1 MNVCTVGIDTSCYA
15 SSVACVDGNGIV
27 FQKKTMLSV
36 DPGERGLRQSD
47 AVFLHVRNLEPL
59 VRELFLALSGKEI
72 QNFCV
77 STQPTD
83 EEGSYMPVFLAGL
96 TAATAAA
103 SALGLPLMR
112 TSHQRGHVRA
122 ALLGNEALLTRNS
135 FLALHLSGGTTDVLE
150 VCLCDRRIAGVR
162 RIGGSE
168 DLHIGQFVD
177 RVGVRLGLPFPA
189 GPSLEELAERA
200 AARNIKI
207 PAALHGLRCSFSG
220 PETEA
225 QRLIDGGAEP
235 CELAYAVY
243 DCMAR
248 TVNKLLSAANAKDVL
263 LCGGV
268 SGSALFLSLLA
279 GRTNTRVFTAKPGLS
294 GDNAVGV
301 ALIGKDMWG
310 AAV

>member
-1 MNVCTVGIDTSCYA
+1 MNTCTIGIDTSCYA

-36 DPGERGLRQSD
+36 DSGERGLRQSD

-59 VRELFLALSGKEI
+59 VRGLFSAASGKDI
-72 QNFCV
+72 RSICV

-96 TAATAAA
+96 TAASAAA
-103 SALGLPLMR
+103 SALNLPLIR

-122 ALLGNEALLTRNS
+122 ALWGHDELLTKDR
-135 FLALHLSGGTTDVLE
+135 FLALHLSGGTTDLLE
-150 VCLCDRRIAGVR
+150 VRLRDKRIVSVR

-189 GPSLEELAERA
+189 GPSLEDLAQRA
-200 AARNIKI
+200 ALRNIKI
-207 PAALHGLRCSFSG
+207 PAALQGLRCSFSG

-235 CELAYAVY
+235 CEIAYAVY

-248 TVNKLLSAANAKDVL
+248 TVNKLLSAADAAEIL

-268 SGSALFLSLLA
+268 AGSALFLSLLA
-279 GRTNTRVFTAKPGLS
+279 GRTSARVFTAPPELS

-301 ALIGKDMWG
+301 ALIGRDEQE

>member
-1 MNVCTVGIDTSCYA
+1 MNACTIGMDTSCYA

-36 DPGERGLRQSD
+36 ESGERGLRQSD

-59 VRELFLALSGKEI
+59 VRELFLAASEKEV
-72 QNFCV
+72 QNICV

-83 EEGSYMPVFLAGL
+83 AEDSYMPVFLAGL
-96 TAATAAA
+96 TVASAA
-103 SALGLPLMR
+103 SSALKLPLLR
-112 TSHQRGHVRA
+112 TSHQRGHIRA
-122 ALLGNEALLTRNS
+122 ALLGNEMLLHRDR
-135 FLALHLSGGTTDVLE
+135 FLALHLSGGTTDLLE
-150 VCLCDRRIAGVR
+150 VRLHDKRIDSVR
-162 RIGGSE
+162 RVGVSD

-189 GPSLEELAERA
+189 GPSLEELARCA
-200 AARNIKI
+200 TQKIIKI
-207 PAALHGLRCSFSG
+207 PAALRGLNCSFSG
-220 PETEA
+220 PEAEA
-225 QRLIDGGAEP
+225 QRLIDGCAEP

-248 TVNKLLSAANAKDVL
+248 TVGKLLLAANAQEVL

-268 SGSALFLSLLA
+268 AGSQLFRDLLEE
-279 GRTNTRVFTAKPGLS
+279 RTKAELLTARPGLS

-301 ALIGKDMWG
+301 ALIGMDRQE

>member
-1 MNVCTVGIDTSCYA
+1 MNTCTIGIDTSCYA

-36 DPGERGLRQSD
+36 DSGERGLRQSD

-59 VRELFLALSGKEI
+59 VRGLFSAASGKDI
-72 QNFCV
+72 RSICV

-96 TAATAAA
+96 TAASAAA
-103 SALGLPLMR
+103 SALNLPLIR

-122 ALLGNEALLTRNS
+122 ALWGHDELLTKDR
-135 FLALHLSGGTTDVLE
+135 FLALHLSGGTTDLLE
-150 VCLCDRRIAGVR
+150 VRLRDKCIVSVR

-189 GPSLEELAERA
+189 GPSLEDLAQRA
-200 AARNIKI
+200 ALRNIKI
-207 PAALHGLRCSFSG
+207 PAALHGLSCSFSG

-235 CELAYAVY
+235 CEIAYAVY

-248 TVNKLLSAANAKDVL
+248 TVNKLLSAADVAEIL

-268 SGSALFLSLLA
+268 AGSALFLSLLA
-279 GRTNTRVFTAKPGLS
+279 GRTSARVFTTPPELS

-301 ALIGKDMWG
+301 ALIGRDEQE